1 MGSVLLKDRG
11 APHTQA
17 LSRILQGVGWKSTL
31 SFEVSDAFPVV
42 LEKPKD
48 RILHP

>member
-17 LSRILQGVGWKSTL
+17 LSQGVGWKSTL